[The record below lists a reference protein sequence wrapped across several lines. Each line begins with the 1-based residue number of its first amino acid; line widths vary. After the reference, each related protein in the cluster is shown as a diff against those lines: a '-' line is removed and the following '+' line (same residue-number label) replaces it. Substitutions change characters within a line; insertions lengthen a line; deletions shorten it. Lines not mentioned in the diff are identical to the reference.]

1 MTTRELWRDG
11 RTKDPAVRQAADECL
26 HAWEI
31 ERAETLEPVSRT
43 GAGTLFR
50 SPGFL
55 VLGRTSR
62 LKSLERNPGL
72 IHWSSISPSQFKK
85 LRRAAKREGKSLVFL
100 LLSHDPSGTRFFDIP
115 GDGVQWRNLPKR
127 SSGSAYFKVFEDR
140 GRTFLELAGE
150 SLDVTPF
157 ERRVAHDAP
166 VARAGDAAAPEAAPV
181 PYAGIITID
190 ARVRGG
196 KACIRGLRTTVQDV
210 LEYLA
215 SGMSVDEILTDFKD
229 LTREDIRACFSY
241 AAERERRLGTPL
253 A

>member
-11 RTKDPAVRQAADECL
+11 RTKDAAVRQAANECL

-31 ERAETLEPVSRT
+31 ERGETLEPVSST

-50 SPGFL
+50 SPGCL

-85 LRRAAKREGKSLVFL
+85 LRGAAKREGKRLVFL

-115 GDGVQWRNLPKR
+115 GDGVEWRNLPKR
-127 SSGSAYFKVFEDR
+127 SSGSAYFKVFEEH
-140 GRTFLELAGE
+140 GRAFLELAGE

-166 VARAGDAAAPEAAPV
+166 AGGAARGEPT

-190 ARVRGG
+190 ARVRDG
-196 KACIRGLRTTVQDV
+196 KACIRGMRTTVQDV

-215 SGMSVDEILTDFKD
+215 SGMSVEEILGDFAD

-241 AAERERRLGTPL
+241 AADRERRLGMPT

>member
-1 MTTRELWRDG
+1 MTIRELWRDG
-11 RTKDPAVRQAADECL
+11 RTKDTAVREAANECL
-26 HAWEI
+26 LAWET

-50 SPGFL
+50 SPGCL

-85 LRRAAKREGKSLVFL
+85 LRRAAKREGKRLVFL
-100 LLSHDPSGTRFFDIP
+100 LLSHDPAGTRFFDIP
-115 GDGVQWRNLPKR
+115 GDGVEWRNLPKR
-127 SSGSAYFKVFEDR
+127 SNGSAYFKVFEER
-140 GRTFLELAGE
+140 GRAFLELAGE
-150 SLDVTPF
+150 PLDVTPY
-157 ERRVAHDAP
+157 ERRVAHAP
-166 VARAGDAAAPEAAPV
+166 PPLTPSDGVPRALAAV

-215 SGMSVDEILTDFKD
+215 SGMTVDEILGDFKD

-241 AAERERRLGTPL
+241 AADRERRLGIQP